1 MISTLCL
8 DHDGPISFS
17 PLSLTDVG
25 RFMTGSEKKVSRW
38 TEGGGSL
45 AAPNIQ
51 PGLCD
56 EQ

>member
-1 MISTLCL
+1 MSCNFQFL
-8 DHDGPISFS
+8 P
-17 PLSLTDVG
+17 SLLPSTDVG

-51 PGLCD
+51 SGLCD